1 MPIPIVPIA
10 AAGIAA
16 GATLLGGAARN
27 RAQREEAQKQ
37 RDFQERMSGTAY
49 QRAVKDMK
57 IAGINPMLA
66 YMQGGASSPGGAQAK
81 IEDVVSP
88 AVSSSMQSRRL
99 VQEIK
104 NMRAVEDRDR
114 SSANTVRIQGHL
126 AAEDINLRR
135 EMMQLTRA
143 DTLLRGRTTDML
155 NLQMPEAVNR
165 ARVAGGNLG
174 KNAAYLQRIREIFF
188 GGGGAIKP
196 ISLK

>member
-1 MPIPIVPIA
+1 MPIPIAPIVVG
-10 AAGIAA
+10 GIAA
-16 GATLLGGAARN
+16 GATLIGGAARN
-27 RAQREEAQKQ
+27 KAQREEAQKQ

-66 YMQGGASSPGGAQAK
+66 YMQGGASSPGGAQAN

-104 NMRAVEDRDR
+104 NMKAVEDRDR
-114 SSANTVRIQGHL
+114 SSANTVRIQGFL

-135 EMMQLTRA
+135 EVMKLTRA

-155 NLQMPEAVNR
+155 NLQIPEAANR
-165 ARVAGGNLG
+165 ARVAGGKLG

-196 ISLK
+196 LSFK

>member
-1 MPIPIVPIA
+1 MPIPLAPIIA
-10 AAGIAA
+10 GGIAA
-16 GATLLGGAARN
+16 GGSLVGGIIRN
-27 RAQREEAQKQ
+27 KQQREEAQKQ
-37 RDFQERMSGTAY
+37 RDFQERMSGSAY

-57 IAGINPMLA
+57 LAGINPMLA
-66 YMQGGASSPGGAQAK
+66 YMQGGASSPGGAQAS
-81 IEDVVSP
+81 IEDVASP
-88 AVSSSMQSRRL
+88 AVSSAMHSRRL

-104 NMRAVEDRDR
+104 NMKAVEERDR

-135 EMMQLTRA
+135 EVMQLTRA
-143 DTLLRGRTTDML
+143 DTALRGRTLDML
-155 NLQMPEAVNR
+155 NLQIPEATNR

-188 GGGGAIKP
+188 GGGSAIKP